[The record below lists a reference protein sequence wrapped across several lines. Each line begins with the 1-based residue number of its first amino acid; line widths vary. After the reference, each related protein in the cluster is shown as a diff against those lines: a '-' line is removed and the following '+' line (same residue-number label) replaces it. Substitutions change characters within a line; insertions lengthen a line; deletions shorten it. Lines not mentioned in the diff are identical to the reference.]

1 MQSVKLE
8 LTGLIDGETRRQSEG
23 IGEAERKGEKR
34 REEKRREE
42 KRVLSVGGVFLGRG
56 S

>member
-1 MQSVKLE
+1 MGKQGGS
-8 LTGLIDGETRRQSEG
+8 RRVLAKQRGKE
-23 IGEAERKGEKR
+23 R